1 MACLRAS
8 TQGTAVPGHG
18 EPQGVLLT
26 AVRTAAAAND
36 ETRHGTSADSARER
50 HGRRDAEETVKQAVF
65 SRTNGQ
71 RSQLSGAERSR

>member
-1 MACLRAS
+1 
-8 TQGTAVPGHG
+8 VPGHG

-65 SRTNGQ
+65 
-71 RSQLSGAERSR
+71 

>member
-1 MACLRAS
+1 MARLRAS
-8 TQGTAVPGHG
+8 TQGTAVLGHE
-18 EPQGVLLT
+18 EPQDVLLT

-65 SRTNGQ
+65 
-71 RSQLSGAERSR
+71 

>member
-1 MACLRAS
+1 M
-8 TQGTAVPGHG
+8 
-18 EPQGVLLT
+18 LLT

-65 SRTNGQ
+65 
-71 RSQLSGAERSR
+71 